1 MVTSGSKVQQ
11 FLLHILAPIMC
22 SIAVGFVFNQG
33 DVFDRH
39 YGAFQFVWS
48 AVVAAVFYYLLVF
61 VRFRDA
67 LLGFTLLFLFTF
79 LTTESTRPAFILRD
93 IFYVGGIGLAIF
105 LYFHYVARSPA
116 GNHAFTPFMLAGIYA
131 IVYIIASEIHLG
143 ILRTFA
149 MENTGGTIG
158 SVASACAFFGVL
170 IGFALG
176 CGISLNDR
184 LWGRSR
190 ATTNVAS
197 V

>member
-1 MVTSGSKVQQ
+1 MLRSRSKVQQ
-11 FLLHILAPIMC
+11 FIVHILAPIMC
-22 SIAVGFVFNQG
+22 SIAVGFVFNKG

-48 AVVAAVFYYLLVF
+48 AVVASLFYYLLVF

-67 LLGFTLLFLFTF
+67 LLGFILLFLFTF

-93 IFYVGGIGLAIF
+93 IFYVGGIGLTIF
-105 LYFHYVARSPA
+105 VYFKYFAQSST
-116 GNHAFTPFMLAGIYA
+116 GNYAFAPFMLAGIYA
-131 IVYIIASEIHLG
+131 VVYIVASEIHLG

-149 MENTGGTIG
+149 LENTGGGIG
-158 SVASACAFFGVL
+158 SLASTCAFFGVL

-184 LWGRSR
+184 LWGRSKITSHVT
-190 ATTNVAS
+190 AA
-197 V
+197 